1 MNTTTTTTT
10 ETTTILSETLLDAI
24 RTQARANSAAAELE
38 AARKYIRQ
46 VSISG
51 HSLRNAG
58 LSNEAAEALFRSLRE
73 VEVAIEDAARAAD
86 SKARDAQSVLLDLA
100 EGLSK

>member
-1 MNTTTTTTT
+1 MQTETTTTT
-10 ETTTILSETLLDAI
+10 ETTTILSETLLAAI

-51 HSLRNAG
+51 HALRNSG
-58 LSNEAAEALFRSLRE
+58 LSTEAADELLRTLRS

-86 SKARDAQSVLLDLA
+86 SNARLAQAVVVDIAAS
-100 EGLSK
+100 LSK

>member
-1 MNTTTTTTT
+1 MNTDTTTT
-10 ETTTILSETLLDAI
+10 LSETVLSAI
-24 RTQARANSAAAELE
+24 RTQARVASAAAELE
-38 AARKYIRQ
+38 AARKFIRQ

-51 HSLRNAG
+51 YALRNAG
-58 LSNEAAEALFRSLRE
+58 LSSEAADDLIRTLRSVEA
-73 VEVAIEDAARAAD
+73 AIEDASRAAD

>member
-1 MNTTTTTTT
+1 MQTETTTTT
-10 ETTTILSETLLDAI
+10 ETTTILSETLLAAI

-58 LSNEAAEALFRSLRE
+58 LSTEAADELLRTLRSVEA
-73 VEVAIEDAARAAD
+73 AIEDAARAAD
-86 SKARDAQSVLLDLA
+86 RNARDAQSVVLDIA
-100 EGLSK
+100 EGLAK